1 MLFRLNCALGPDF
14 IDLGCGLIV
23 CISNTLLVDVAAA
36 LLGTT
41 LCIASVFT
49 AVDFRV
55 TPMRVGITALL
66 LN

>member
-1 MLFRLNCALGPDF
+1 MLLRLNCALGPDF
-14 IDLGCGLIV
+14 IDLGFGLRV

-36 LLGTT
+36 LLGP
-41 LCIASVFT
+41 LCITSVFT

-55 TPMRVGITALL
+55 TPMWVGITALL